1 MFLITIQTVVSYLKK
16 SGQFV
21 RIRIAKGAFELTKRR
36 SIANFTEQLK
46 SQVCVIIVY
55 VRSNVTLPLGPSIN
69 LIHRRVAR

>member
-55 VRSNVTLPLGPSIN
+55 VRSNVTLPFGPSIN